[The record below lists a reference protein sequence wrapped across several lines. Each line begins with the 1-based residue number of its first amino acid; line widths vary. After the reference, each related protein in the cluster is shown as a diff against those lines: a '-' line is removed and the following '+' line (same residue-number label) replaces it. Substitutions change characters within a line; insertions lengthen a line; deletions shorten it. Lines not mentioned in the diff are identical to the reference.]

1 MHKLKIRPDVEE
13 RILKRRGQLHV
24 HATLDPAR
32 TALVVID
39 MQRAFVDPALPSA
52 VPVAREIVPNINR
65 LADVFRKRGS
75 IVAWVYTTFTATAW
89 NSWSAFFGGIYSR
102 EFSAAVIENLSPGSY
117 GHELYDELNIGS
129 SDWRVNK
136 ERFSAFL
143 PGACNLGEQLEDA
156 NIDTV
161 VIAGTVTNVCCE
173 SSARD
178 AMMRNFNVVMAADA
192 NAALSDADHNASM
205 TALAQTFADVQ
216 DVDTIIDILLAP
228 NTSDSV
234 VASS

>member
-102 EFSAAVIENLSPGSY
+102 EFSAALSRICHQAATPRIVRRTQYWLVRLACQQGAIQRFLAGCVRS
-117 GHELYDELNIGS
+117 
-129 SDWRVNK
+129 WR
-136 ERFSAFL
+136 A
-143 PGACNLGEQLEDA
+143 
-156 NIDTV
+156 T
-161 VIAGTVTNVCCE
+161 
-173 SSARD
+173 
-178 AMMRNFNVVMAADA
+178 
-192 NAALSDADHNASM
+192 
-205 TALAQTFADVQ
+205 
-216 DVDTIIDILLAP
+216 
-228 NTSDSV
+228 
-234 VASS
+234 